1 MKDLGEATAVT
12 ALADGGRYSAMLFP
26 DYEIWGPEGGYV
38 AAVLFRA
45 AAAESSQR
53 RPASLQVHFLGVA
66 RSEPVE
72 LTVTVLRTTRRAES
86 LRVSMTQDGRPV
98 AEALAWFTAGGDGL
112 AHHSAPLPD
121 GLPPAQTLPTWPE
134 RMAAAGQ
141 DLPSFPF
148 WDNVE
153 HWPLGWHDQW
163 PPTGPEDP
171 VWRIWA
177 RFQPTAT
184 FTDPVVDACRSVAL
198 ADIQWP
204 AAGGPHAWRYP
215 DGQLPWVAPT
225 LDLSVQFHALE
236 ATADVLLLEARCPVA
251 GDGLIGGSAR
261 VWSAGGTLLASAA
274 GQLLCRPVG

>member
-1 MKDLGEATAVT
+1 MKDLGAATAVT
-12 ALADGGRYSAMLFP
+12 ALEEPGHYSAMLCS
-26 DYEIWGPEGGYV
+26 DYEIWGPEGGYL

-45 AAAESSQR
+45 AAAESAQP
-53 RPASLQVHFLGVA
+53 RPASLQVHFLGGA

-72 LTVTVLRTTRRAES
+72 LTVTVLRRSRRAES

-112 AHHSAPLPD
+112 EHHHAPLPD
-121 GLPPAQTLPTWPE
+121 GVPSHLGLLTWE
-134 RMAAAGQ
+134 QRMATV
-141 DLPSFPF
+141 DIKPPPFPF

-163 PPTGPEDP
+163 PPAGPEDP

-184 FTDPVVDACRSVAL
+184 FTDPVIDACRSVVL
-198 ADIQWP
+198 VDLQWP
-204 AAGGPHAWRYP
+204 AASAPHAWRYP

-225 LDLSVQFHALE
+225 LDLSVQFHAAE
-236 ATADVLLLEARCPVA
+236 PSADVLLLEARCPVA

-261 VWSAGGTLLASAA
+261 LWSPGGKLLASAA
-274 GQLLCRPVG
+274 GQLLCRSVA